1 MKYKALI
8 FLLFTT
14 LVSNAQQTPVAVPGK
29 QGIFVWYGHSFA
41 KSFEYQVYI
50 NQTGGWKLLAKTK
63 FPVSLSE
70 LNARL
75 NESLPLYP
83 YLKAPSETEINLIWE
98 KAKRTELIDSVTP
111 YSGNPLIMEI
121 LGTGMLVT
129 GIDEGKDYTFKVVKS
144 YNPSRADTL
153 SLVRNI
159 RFPGQLLKTTFKPF
173 DVKPQGRSIIVEF
186 EITNPDRMFD
196 CEVFRSEYQRNNF
209 EPVSVSKLY
218 YKKNGKSYISISDDG
233 VVRGSGY
240 SYYLIPFDAMGNT
253 GSASEPVNV
262 YNVLADQLSVAFE
275 KYSAKSIEKENAIK
289 LSWRLSKTKD
299 IISIDIFR
307 SESYD
312 GNYHKIMS
320 LSPKDT
326 VYLDRTVKPVSAYFY
341 TIRLNG
347 EYQQSLPS
355 PRIPAILKPDRP
367 NIFPPKNLILSR
379 RGNSVTICW
388 EKFEEDTR
396 GYYIYRADGF
406 KGVPKQISDI
416 VLSDSGKVCY
426 TDTLKKSNDIQTY
439 TYYVA
444 DVNTSYAISPMS
456 DPVSVQVVPS
466 ILPVPT
472 KVKTS
477 LQNNKVLL
485 VWDDMVKNYPFVIG
499 YRVIRRVNDFKNK
512 QIEPAKTIGLF
523 LADKNFI
530 EDSLVVD
537 NRKYYYTVQCIGL
550 DSTSIGSPSQEVA
563 CFIYEDLP
571 PMPSNIKLFPQEKSI
586 IVQWNEPL
594 AEGIDGY
601 KLYRSEKNQE
611 PAEIVTVKVGTSEYI
626 DTNVKQ
632 GKSYYYSIETIN
644 KKGKRSKR
652 SDYTGINYHQ

>member
-8 FLLFTT
+8 FLLFTA

-50 NQTGGWKLLAKTK
+50 NQASSWKLLAKTK

-70 LNARL
+70 LNARI

-129 GIDEGKDYTFKVVKS
+129 GIEEGKDFTFKVVKS
-144 YNPSRADTL
+144 YNTSRADTL
-153 SLVRNI
+153 SLIKNI
-159 RFPGQLLKTTFKPF
+159 RFPGQSLKTTFKPF
-173 DVKPQGRSIIVEF
+173 DVKPQGKSIIVEF

-196 CEVFRSEYQRNNF
+196 CEVYRSEYQRNNF
-209 EPVSVSKLY
+209 KPVSVSKLY
-218 YKKNGKSYISISDDG
+218 YKKTGKSYISISDDG
-233 VVRGSGY
+233 VVGGSGY
-240 SYYLIPFDAMGNT
+240 SYYVIPFDAMGNT
-253 GSASEPVNV
+253 GSASEPINV
-262 YNVLADQLSVAFE
+262 YNVLPDQLSVAFE
-275 KYSAKSIEKENAIK
+275 KYKAKSIEKENAIK
-289 LSWRLSKTKD
+289 LSWKLSKTKD

-312 GNYHKIMS
+312 GNYHKIIS
-320 LSPKDT
+320 LSPNDT
-326 VYLDRTVKPVSAYFY
+326 VYLDRTVKPVTAYFY

-367 NIFPPKNLILSR
+367 NIFPPKNLIISR
-379 RGNSVTICW
+379 KGNSVTLCW
-388 EKFEEDTR
+388 ERFEDDTR
-396 GYYIYRADGF
+396 GYYVYRADGF
-406 KGVPKQISDI
+406 KGVPKQISEI
-416 VLSDSGKVCY
+416 IITDSGKVCY
-426 TDTLKKSNDIQTY
+426 TDSLKQSNYIQTY
-439 TYYVA
+439 TYYLS

-456 DPVSVQVVPS
+456 DAVSMQIVPS

-485 VWDDMVKNYPFVIG
+485 VWDDMVKSYPFVIG
-499 YRVIRRVNDFKNK
+499 YRIIRRVDDFNNK
-512 QIEPAKTIGLF
+512 QIEPAKIVGLIRSE
-523 LADKNFI
+523 KNFI
-530 EDSLVVD
+530 EDSLVVEK
-537 NRKYYYTVQCIGL
+537 RKYYYTVECIGL
-550 DSTSIGSPSQEVA
+550 DTASVGSPSQEVA

-571 PMPSNIKLFPQEKSI
+571 PIPSNIKLFPQEKSI
-586 IVQWNEPL
+586 IVQWDEPL

-601 KLYRSEKNQE
+601 KIYRSEKNQT
-611 PAEIVTVKVGTSEYI
+611 PAEIVTLKVGTSEYI